1 MSHYK
6 RPKHS
11 LTLRELGRRRRQ
23 TGELSMIEAAAVMAG
38 AALLSLAAYAGGKFV
53 MDRIHAS
60 QFKSEAQLFHTGI
73 LDATANDTDFSEE
86 TLQTLAQNHAF
97 DSAGGRVSTGGAG
110 VIGMFGGDVT
120 AAPGTVNSA
129 NDALVTTYPVPST
142 VCSLS
147 VAALANA
154 YTQVIVNGTTISGPA
169 LTFNSSTAAAACTSA
184 GATASIE
191 MFTTRS

>member
-1 MSHYK
+1 
-6 RPKHS
+6 
-11 LTLRELGRRRRQ
+11 
-23 TGELSMIEAAAVMAG
+23 
-38 AALLSLAAYAGGKFV
+38 

-97 DSAGGRVSTGGAG
+97 DSAGGRVSNGGNG
-110 VIGMFGGDVT
+110 VIGMFGGNVT
-120 AAPGTVNSA
+120 AAPGTINSA
-129 NDALVTTYPVPST
+129 NDSMVTTYPVPST

-154 YTQVIVNGTTISGPA
+154 YTQIIVNGTTISGPS
-169 LTFNSSTAAAACTSA
+169 LTFNSGTAAAACTSA